1 MPKSFLLFLAL
12 VFALTSGATD
22 IHSTNTGYAGKKLV
36 FTVPDDPVSDNT
48 AEWFTLTFD
57 ANGKA
62 STTVEV
68 KQSTYGFSDFGIY
81 RGMIF
86 LEPGKSIEL
95 KLPPFRE
102 KSFADQKNP
111 YFSPISFWIITEN
124 GKELNDRISAFEQQV
139 NTQVDKNFN
148 KLYLLQSRSV
158 FDSVK
163 SNLEVLIPENAPV
176 ILKVYEQM
184 KIGSLET
191 DIFRNRPESYTSTF
205 NEIQPAF
212 WLHPAFMEF
221 FNKSF
226 DKQLSF
232 SAQAIK
238 GDEIKKAVETRN
250 LTTLASF
257 VEKKYRISGKMTD
270 LALLKMLHDA
280 YYSNEFT
287 KKAVLDLLNN
297 NRFTNNSNEIIRKT
311 TKNILDKLQFLQVSS
326 KAPVI
331 CLQDLNGKK
340 ECTNAFSDKFKY
352 LVFADAETMVCQEHL
367 KYLSRI
373 NELFSKNLEIYVIL
387 RDTDPASMKTFFNEN
402 KVPAH
407 LLTDK
412 GDVFG
417 KMYKVRSYPQCF
429 LLDEKNQIVFSET
442 KAPLNGFEQQFG
454 NWLRN
459 ELFMRQR
466 NQ

>member
-1 MPKSFLLFLAL
+1 LLFFTLL
-12 VFALTSGATD
+12 FSLSSGAT
-22 IHSTNTGYAGKKLV
+22 NVRCKNPEYAGKQLV
-36 FTVPDDPVSDNT
+36 FFVPADPVSDKT
-48 AEWFTLTFD
+48 EEWFTLKFD
-57 ANGKA
+57 ANGNA
-62 STTVEV
+62 SASVDV
-68 KQSTYGFSDFGIY
+68 KQTTYGFSDFGVY

-111 YFSPISFWIITEN
+111 YFSPISFWVITEN
-124 GKELNDRISAFEQQV
+124 GNDLNDRISTFEQQL
-139 NTQVDKNFN
+139 NYLVDKNFN
-148 KLYLLQSRSV
+148 KLYVSQSKTV

-163 SNLEVLIPENAPV
+163 TNLEQLVPQNATAT
-176 ILKVYEQM
+176 LKVYEKM
-184 KIGSLET
+184 KIESLDA
-191 DIFRNRPESYTSTF
+191 DIFRKRPESYTGIF
-205 NEIQPAF
+205 NDIQPAF

-238 GDEIKKAVETRN
+238 GDEVKKAVETRD
-250 LTTLASF
+250 LSALISF
-257 VEKKYRISGKMTD
+257 TEKKYHLTGKMTD
-270 LALLKMLHDA
+270 LVLLKMLHDA
-280 YYSNEFT
+280 YYSNEFS

-297 NRFTNNSNEIIRKT
+297 NRFSSNSNEIIRKT
-311 TKNILDKLQFLQVSS
+311 DKNILDKLQFLQVGSE
-326 KAPVI
+326 APTI
-331 CLQDLNGKK
+331 CLLDLNGKK
-340 ECTNAFSDKFKY
+340 ECTNASSDKFKY
-352 LVFADAETMVCQEHL
+352 LVFADAETMVSREHL

-373 NELFSKNLEIYVIL
+373 NELFSKNLEIYIIL
-387 RDTDPASMKTFFNEN
+387 RDTDPTAMKAFFNEN

-407 LLTDK
+407 ILIDK
-412 GDVFG
+412 GDVYS
-417 KMYKVRSYPQCF
+417 KEYKVRSFPQCF
-429 LLDEKNQIVFSET
+429 LLDEKNQVVFEDT

-466 NQ
+466 NQSK